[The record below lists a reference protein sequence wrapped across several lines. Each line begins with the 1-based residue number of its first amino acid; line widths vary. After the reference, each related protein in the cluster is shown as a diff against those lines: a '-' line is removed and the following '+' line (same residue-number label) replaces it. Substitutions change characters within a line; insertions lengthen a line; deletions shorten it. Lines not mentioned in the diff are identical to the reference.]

1 MLILL
6 ALFAA
11 GPMLGPIKSFGDWVV
26 ACDNVKSCEATS
38 LPISE
43 DGSADGEDDMVSIGR
58 DPGPGGAVRVSVVLS
73 SEAKGPGVLLV
84 DGKRVADGHSA
95 GDELT
100 VAGPG
105 AIEAVRAM
113 ANGARVT
120 ATVGGKPLGS
130 ASLKGLSAS
139 LRFIDA
145 EQGRVGG
152 TTAFVARGSR
162 PASAVPP
169 AAVLPAIRRVATPT
183 GAAPAI
189 GKAQREALMKLT
201 KCDDDEFNADQPIET
216 SRLDARTTLALVPCG
231 AGAYNFSSVPVTIVA
246 GRPTLGR
253 FDSAVGWGEP
263 GAEPILVNAGFDA
276 RSGTLS
282 SYSKG
287 RGLGDCG
294 SSEEFV
300 WDGQRFRLTN
310 ATSMSECRGSTNWLT
325 IFRAR
330 AFVR

>member
-11 GPMLGPIKSFGDWVV
+11 GPQLGPIKSFGDWVV
-26 ACDNVKSCEATS
+26 ACDNVNSCEATS
-38 LPISE
+38 LPINE
-43 DGSADGEDDMVSIGR
+43 DSSVDREDDMVSIGR
-58 DPGPGGAVRVSVVLS
+58 DPGPGGAVRVSVMLS
-73 SEAKGPGVLLV
+73 SDAKGPGVLLV
-84 DGKRVADGHSA
+84 DGKRVADGQSA
-95 GDELT
+95 GGELT

-105 AIEAVRAM
+105 ALEAVRAM

-120 ATVGGKPLGS
+120 ATIGGKPVGT

-145 EQGRVGG
+145 QQGRAGG
-152 TTAFVARGSR
+152 TTALVARGAK
-162 PASAVPP
+162 PASAVP
-169 AAVLPAIRRVATPT
+169 AAAALPVIRRVVTPA

-189 GKAQREALMKLT
+189 GKAQRAAFMKLT
-201 KCDDDEFNADQPIET
+201 KCDDDEFNADRQIET

-246 GRPTLGR
+246 GRPTLAR

-263 GAEPILVNAGFDA
+263 GAEPILVNAGFDT
-276 RSGTLS
+276 RTGTLS

-310 ATSMSECRGSTNWLT
+310 ATSMGECRGSTNWLT
-325 IFRAR
+325 IYRAR
-330 AFVR
+330 AVTR